1 MLVKDHKIKLIFTM
15 PLMLKIKVI
24 TTGLDYSISSQ
35 ATKFLTTQ
43 LLINRLWRQAL
54 TILLETH
61 QRREW
66 RAHYPYLK
74 KLTFL
79 IPKAQTIHIRF

>member
-43 LLINRLWRQAL
+43 LLINRL
-54 TILLETH
+54 
-61 QRREW
+61 
-66 RAHYPYLK
+66 
-74 KLTFL
+74 
-79 IPKAQTIHIRF
+79 